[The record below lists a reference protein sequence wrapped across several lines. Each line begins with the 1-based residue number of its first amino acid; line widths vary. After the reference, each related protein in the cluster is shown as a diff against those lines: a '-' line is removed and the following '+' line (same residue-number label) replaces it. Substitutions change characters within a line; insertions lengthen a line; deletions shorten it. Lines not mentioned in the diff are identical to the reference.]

1 MTFLSNSLQA
11 TEMAYS
17 GKRVWLIWEA
27 GKSSSGGQAK
37 WLGLWVHCLYALRLG
52 NEGPVPSPV
61 NWRAHSGHLQTLPS
75 S

>member
-17 GKRVWLIWEA
+17 GKRVWLTWEA
-27 GKSSSGGQAK
+27 GKSSSDGQVK
-37 WLGLWVHCLYALRLG
+37 WLGLRVHRLYALRLG

-61 NWRAHSGHLQTLPS
+61 NWGARSGHLQTLPRS
-75 S
+75 